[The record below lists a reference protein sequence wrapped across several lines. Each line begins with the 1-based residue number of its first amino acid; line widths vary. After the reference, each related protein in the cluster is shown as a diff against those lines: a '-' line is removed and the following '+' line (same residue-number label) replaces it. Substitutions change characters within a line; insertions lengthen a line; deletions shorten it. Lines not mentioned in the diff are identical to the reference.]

1 MHEATP
7 FGPWLK
13 SRRKAHDW
21 TQADLAAQAGCSAK
35 TIEKIEAGAL
45 RPSKQLAEL
54 LAARLDVPPEDYPAF
69 VQWARAVQW
78 AGGGRTAGG
87 TGGRVNLP
95 TPPTALIGRD
105 RDVARVGAAVA
116 RPDVRLVTLTG
127 PPGIGKSRIALAV
140 AAERRPDFPDGV
152 VFVAL
157 APISDPAL
165 VPSTVAGALGLRE
178 AVGYSS
184 LAGVQDYLRD
194 RRLLLVLDNFEQV
207 AEAAPVVADLLAGA
221 PALKILVT
229 SRAVLHLRGERE
241 FVVPPLGLPP
251 RTATAAADL
260 ATVPAVA
267 LFMQSAGEVQPDFAL
282 TAENAAAVAAICRR
296 LEGLPLAIELAAAR
310 IKILPPAALLARLA
324 SRLPLLTGGARD
336 LPARQQTLH
345 NAIAWSYDLLDP
357 WEQALF
363 RRMGVFVDGA
373 TLEAAEAVVGG
384 RSSIVS
390 RQSSAL
396 NDEDP
401 ANTDRGEN
409 TTPDPEPTTQSSE
422 PVTNPH
428 SAQRIPHSEPVTNP
442 HSAQR
447 IPHSAIHNPQS
458 VLDGLA
464 ALVDKSLLRQTQ
476 SRGAAR
482 FLMLELIRE
491 YALEQLAASGE
502 EAATRAAHLSY
513 FLQLAETAQAQL
525 GGGPAQVG
533 WLNRLETEHDNLR
546 AAWDW
551 AATHDRTAAARL
563 AAALGLFW
571 QIRGHWSEGRERLTA
586 ALAWLPDPSPTRA
599 TALLHAGRLALVQ
612 SDLAAAEGL
621 FTAAQG
627 DSAQL
632 GDHRSVANAL
642 IGLGQVAGGYNDF
655 GLARTRFAE
664 SLTLRHSAGDRLG
677 NAAALRYLGDLSLM
691 EGDPGRTR
699 AFYEESLTLYRERGD
714 SWGVATLLTQ
724 LGHIIMSQGG
734 YGQAQARFEES
745 LAIQR
750 ELGNKSAIAR
760 TLNALVQLLLLQGD
774 YGRTPPL
781 LAESLAIQRELGSRA
796 DLADE
801 LHLMGEAALY
811 AADFDRAARLL
822 RESLTIA
829 EEIGNRGIRAWVLN
843 LLGQIA
849 LYRDQATQA
858 GSLLEESLSLYQSLG
873 LRGGA
878 SIVLGNLGSLAFA
891 GGDLSWA
898 RTRWLAA
905 LQLHR
910 ELGNTL
916 GLIFALERFAGLAQ
930 AQGHAARAVQLWG
943 AAEARREALGAPQ
956 PLPERAFWAPALAAA
971 QRTLPDSA
979 FSAAWNAGR
988 ALALDAALAY
998 ALQPQ
1003 E

>member
-1 MHEATP
+1 MNEGTP

-13 SRRKAHDW
+13 SRRRAHDW

-54 LAARLDVPPEDYPAF
+54 LAARLDVPPADWPGF
-69 VQWARAVQW
+69 VQWARAVQP
-78 AGGGRTAGG
+78 AGGGT
-87 TGGRVNLP
+87 TGGAAGRAGLP
-95 TPPTALIGRD
+95 TPPTALIGRE
-105 RDVARVGAAVA
+105 RDVARVGAALT

-140 AAERRPDFPDGV
+140 AEAQRADFPDGV

-165 VPSTVAGALGLRE
+165 VLSTVAGALGVRE
-178 AVGYSS
+178 AVGYSPS
-184 LAGVQDYLRD
+184 TGVQDYLRD

-207 AEAAPVVADLLAGA
+207 ADAAPTVADLLLAA

-241 FVVPPLGLPP
+241 LAVPPLGLPP
-251 RTATAAADL
+251 RVVTTAADL
-260 ATVPAVA
+260 AAVPAVA
-267 LFMQSAGEVQPDFAL
+267 LFVQCAQEVQPEFGL
-282 TAENAAAVAAICRR
+282 TSENAAAVAAICRR

-310 IKILPPAALLARLA
+310 IKILPPAALLVRLA

-373 TLEAAEAVVGG
+373 TLDAAEAVVRDPWSAAQDEEPAAGSQ
-384 RSSIVS
+384 RSDNSD
-390 RQSSAL
+390 AT
-396 NDEDP
+396 
-401 ANTDRGEN
+401 AGEN
-409 TTPDPEPTTQSSE
+409 TAPNPEPRTQNSELTTA
-422 PVTNPH
+422 H
-428 SAQRIPHSEPVTNP
+428 SA
-442 HSAQR
+442 
-447 IPHSAIHNPQS
+447 
-458 VLDGLA
+458 LDGLT
-464 ALVDKSLLRQTQ
+464 ALVDKSLLRLVQ
-476 SRGAAR
+476 SRGEER

-491 YALEQLAASGE
+491 YALEQLGASGE
-502 EAATRAAHLSY
+502 EEATRATHLAY
-513 FLQLAETAQAQL
+513 FLHLAEAAQAQL
-525 GGGPAQVG
+525 SGSPTQVA

-546 AAWDW
+546 AAGDW
-551 AATHDRTAAARL
+551 AATQSPAAASRL

-571 QIRGHWSEGRERLTA
+571 QIRGHWSEGRERLAA
-586 ALAWLPDPSPTRA
+586 ALGRLPQPSTTR
-599 TALLHAGRLALVQ
+599 TVLLLAAGRLALNQ

-621 FTAAQG
+621 FAAG
-627 DSAQL
+627 RADSEQL
-632 GDHRSVANAL
+632 DDPRNVANAL
-642 IGLGQVAGGYNDF
+642 IGLGQVAGGVNDF
-655 GLARTRFAE
+655 GLARARFAE
-664 SLTLRHSAGDRLG
+664 SLALRHISGDRLG

-691 EGDPGRTR
+691 EGDPARTR
-699 AFYEESLTLYRERGD
+699 AFYEQSLALYRERGD

-724 LGHIIMSQGG
+724 LGHTIMSQGG

-781 LAESLAIQRELGSRA
+781 LEESLAIQRELGSRT

-811 AADFDRAARLL
+811 ATDFDRATRLL
-822 RESLTIA
+822 QESLAIA
-829 EEIGNRGIRAWVLN
+829 DEIGNRGIRAWVLN
-843 LLGQIA
+843 LLGQVA
-849 LYRDQATQA
+849 LYRGQATQA
-858 GSLLEESLSLYQSLG
+858 GSLLEESLGLYQELG

-878 SIVLGNLGSLAFA
+878 SLVLGNLGSLAFA
-891 GGDLSWA
+891 GGDWAWA

-905 LQLHR
+905 LQLCR

-916 GLIFALERFAGLAQ
+916 GLIFALERFAALAQ
-930 AQGHAARAVQLWG
+930 ALGQAAPAARLWG

-971 QRTLPDSA
+971 QGTLTEAA
-979 FSAAWNAGR
+979 FTAAWNAGR
-988 ALALDAALAY
+988 ATPLDAALAY
-998 ALQPQ
+998 ALAVLP